1 MNMNTI
7 IRRLLPL
14 TLALLTLALALTA
27 CGGASGGYTFKT
39 TSGVEIAI
47 GDKADDAIAALGTP
61 TSTNESPSCGGIPG
75 NDCMYIYAG
84 FRVKTTP
91 ADGGYNVVCQ
101 IELTDDSVKT
111 PEGVYIGMSAEDA
124 KAAMSGKGTPE
135 TTGETLVYTAGNMKL
150 QIVCRSGSVTGV
162 LYVAA

>member
-1 MNMNTI
+1 MKTTI
-7 IRRLLPL
+7 CR
-14 TLALLTLALALTA
+14 TLALLCALAMLALTLAA
-27 CGGASGGYTFKT
+27 CGGASGGYTFT
-39 TSGVEIAI
+39 GNGASIAI
-47 GDKADDAIAALGTP
+47 GDKADDAIAALGNAI
-61 TSTNESPSCGGIPG
+61 SQNESPSCGGIPG
-75 NDCMYIYAG
+75 NDCVYTYRG

-135 TTGETLVYTAGNMKL
+135 MVGETMVFAKGNMKL
-150 QIVCRSGSVTGV
+150 QIICRGGSVTGV
-162 LYVAA
+162 LYIAA